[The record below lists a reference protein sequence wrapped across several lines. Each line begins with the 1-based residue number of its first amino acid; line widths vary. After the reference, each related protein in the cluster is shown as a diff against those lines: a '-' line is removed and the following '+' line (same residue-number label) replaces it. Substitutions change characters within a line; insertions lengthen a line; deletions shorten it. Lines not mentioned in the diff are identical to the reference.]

1 MARQREYESLAR
13 LRYKKKELEKRIEE
27 IDKKIKPLQQKIFDN
42 NPIKEVLTKYG
53 ILKAKEQNTYSVPDN
68 EELMRVGNIS
78 QKSFNRIAKVN
89 GGDLKKLVGEEEF
102 NKLMLGKIVQLKNHT
117 KYYQL
122 TAIPKNQESL

>member
-122 TAIPKNQESL
+122 TAIPKNKESL